1 MRKLSRRYPNCL
13 ETVKQDHIL
22 SEQAIVLIVFESIRE
37 RKYTSGSRGIIVL
50 LPIPMAGLR
59 VRHNSSSI
67 QSCQPHIQGA
77 QLLRTSS
84 QPARSVTRRSLQL
97 LRAEVFAQTY
107 PSDCWPGYFPNQIH
121 SLQGFSPS
129 RHQAD
134 NFLMGV
140 SRQGNVESLGYM
152 VLCFAHS
159 LLLWQGLKTAT
170 DKEKN
175 ELVKEKKMARSGEE
189 LCEGLPL
196 ISSRRTSITPN

>member
-1 MRKLSRRYPNCL
+1 
-13 ETVKQDHIL
+13 
-22 SEQAIVLIVFESIRE
+22 
-37 RKYTSGSRGIIVL
+37 
-50 LPIPMAGLR
+50 
-59 VRHNSSSI
+59 
-67 QSCQPHIQGA
+67 
-77 QLLRTSS
+77 
-84 QPARSVTRRSLQL
+84 
-97 LRAEVFAQTY
+97 
-107 PSDCWPGYFPNQIH
+107 
-121 SLQGFSPS
+121 
-129 RHQAD
+129 
-134 NFLMGV
+134 MGV